1 LPAIGDPWPG
11 GVAGLPVRF
20 VEVASIRFVPG
31 YGDRPVI
38 EDFELFQIAG
48 KSLLEF
54 LKEAPHGNREILD
67 NVVSISRL
75 SATEPVPVGNN
86 VYNTLRVGVVPPLKR
101 RSTAS
106 AFILMNHCFFS
117 DEGRCFEYISGVMR
131 RELMISIEPKGSC
144 STPAPRSPRGCG

>member
-1 LPAIGDPWPG
+1 VPRYDEYDERAAVYVAITTYQKN
-11 GVAGLPVRF
+11 VAGLPVRF

-101 RSTAS
+101 RSTAV
-106 AFILMNHCFFS
+106 AC
-117 DEGRCFEYISGVMR
+117 EGLGLDYLCVEKNQEYFEQAKERLSNSVNIFGAS
-131 RELMISIEPKGSC
+131 
-144 STPAPRSPRGCG
+144 